1 MRKIFIIFITSLL
14 SISAYTQTDSSQI
27 EQRFEAVE
35 KQIKQLQTELNSVN
49 KSIENLKSKDN
60 LLRKNITGLTTRENE
75 LSAQIDSLNTFL
87 SENQNSIDKLNSRLS
102 SQKNELNAQISETR
116 ENTSKKI
123 STLSRSLSRNTLYWI
138 IAVLVVGLLSLIA
151 FLLLRRKVSANET
164 SITEKLS
171 KTRKELEEEAIKLD
185 EKLVGILENQL
196 KILQEERPE
205 QQNGQDV
212 QEQDH
217 TLALKV
223 ADEIVRIEK
232 NLERV
237 DDKQRIKPLS
247 KALERIRANFKANG
261 YEIVSLLNKKYDDRD
276 EIDVI
281 NFKVDEN
288 LNEGER
294 IITRVV
300 KPQVKFNGVLIQ
312 KGQVDVS
319 QSD

>member
-35 KQIKQLQTELNSVN
+35 KQIKQLQTELNTVN
-49 KSIENLKSKDN
+49 KSFENLRSKNN

-102 SQKNELNAQISETR
+102 SQKNELNAQVSETR
-116 ENTSKKI
+116 ENTSEKI

-138 IAVLVVGLLSLIA
+138 IAVLTVGLLSLIA
-151 FLLLRRKVSANET
+151 FIFLKRKVSANET
-164 SITEKLS
+164 SITEKLA

-205 QQNGQDV
+205 EQNGQDV

-217 TLALKV
+217 SLALKV
-223 ADEIVRIEK
+223 ADEIFRIEK
-232 NLERV
+232 NLERI

-247 KALERIRANFKANG
+247 KALESIKLNLKKKG
-261 YEIVSLLNKKYDDRD
+261 YEITSLLNKTYDDRD
-276 EIDVI
+276 EINVRY
-281 NFKVDEN
+281 FKVDEN
-288 LNEGER
+288 LNDGER
-294 IITRVV
+294 IITRVI

-319 QSD
+319 LSD

>member
-1 MRKIFIIFITSLL
+1 L